1 MDLTPCKR
9 YELLLLYY
17 CQGKVETPAAT
28 QSFHIEW
35 KTVVGP
41 IYIGRIYPHSEVGES
56 FVRRKQGRNPYAVQY
71 WGLSR

>member
-1 MDLTPCKR
+1 MDALQKVQ

-41 IYIGRIYPHSEVGES
+41 SYIGRIFLPS
-56 FVRRKQGRNPYAVQY
+56 
-71 WGLSR
+71 